1 MEEKTNKSDLDLLSE
16 LSSTISKAQTISYK
30 KKKDEEEKT
39 NTSFKT
45 SQEIN
50 DYIQKRINEALEQKL
65 VSSTEDVS
73 KTQSKNEVKK
83 DYDNTRKASAT
94 GKHAGVNS
102 FIRNLGTV
110 GYGEERNSSNISKLI
125 KKPAT
130 KSDSKISDNILKKI
144 KEREKRFKKNKNT
157 NPNNITFTRLMAIDY
172 KVLSNNTNTSV
183 SSYSPL
189 VSQQQP
195 LVSQRQPLVSQRQP
209 LVSQRQPLVSQ
220 RQPLVSQQQPLVS
233 QQQPLVSQ
241 QQPLVSQ
248 QQPLVRKY
256 NYSGYNFLSKT
267 PKKQLFY
274 SKNNFDTKNKILA
287 KKEAELL
294 QFEKRLQLQA
304 KQQLTQYAPVSH
316 APVSHAPVSHAPVS
330 HAPVSH
336 AVNKSYTS
344 FVFIMPAYNTGDL
357 VAKIFNSIKS
367 QVYSNYRIIYIN
379 DCSHDNTIEEVE
391 MYKHAN
397 SNMNIT
403 LINNKKRGWPAYSR
417 YIACKQTRSDEVC
430 IFLDGDDWLVD
441 NECLSVLNNV
451 YKNKKIHATFG
462 SMINADWQ
470 YKKWKK
476 YKRTNINDCIG
487 AYFPHLRTTRAS
499 IVKAISPYYMQ
510 TETNEWL
517 HVCTDVAL
525 FMAVIE
531 ATGDNG
537 YVFLKNEFVHYNTTN
552 HSNNSHEGYNNSKNS
567 DMRLYY
573 RSTISEKVPMKKIV

>member
-45 SQEIN
+45 SQEMN

-102 FIRNLGTV
+102 FIRNFGTV
-110 GYGEERNSSNISKLI
+110 GYGEERNSSNITR
-125 KKPAT
+125 T
-130 KSDSKISDNILKKI
+130 KEPTAKSNSKISDNILKKI
-144 KEREKRFKKNKNT
+144 KEREKRLKKKKST
-157 NPNNITFTRLMAIDY
+157 EPNNIRFTLLMAIDY

-195 LVSQRQPLVSQRQP
+195 LVSQ
-209 LVSQRQPLVSQ
+209 
-220 RQPLVSQQQPLVS
+220 
-233 QQQPLVSQ
+233 

-248 QQPLVRKY
+248 QQPLVRAPQPLVRAPQPLVSQQQPLVRAPPPLVRAPPPLVRAPQPLVRKY
-256 NYSGYNFLSKT
+256 NYSGYKFLSKT
-267 PKKQLFY
+267 PKKQLLA
-274 SKNNFDTKNKILA
+274 SKNNFDTKKEILA

-294 QFEKRLQLQA
+294 QLEKRLQLQA
-304 KQQLTQYAPVSH
+304 KQQQLTQY
-316 APVSHAPVSHAPVS
+316 APVS

-344 FVFIMPAYNTGDL
+344 FVFIMPSYNTGHL
-357 VAKIFNSIKS
+357 VAKVFNSIKS

-476 YKRTNINDCIG
+476 YKRTNINDGTG

>member
-1 MEEKTNKSDLDLLSE
+1 M
-16 LSSTISKAQTISYK
+16 
-30 KKKDEEEKT
+30 
-39 NTSFKT
+39 
-45 SQEIN
+45 
-50 DYIQKRINEALEQKL
+50 
-65 VSSTEDVS
+65 
-73 KTQSKNEVKK
+73 
-83 DYDNTRKASAT
+83 
-94 GKHAGVNS
+94 
-102 FIRNLGTV
+102 
-110 GYGEERNSSNISKLI
+110 
-125 KKPAT
+125 
-130 KSDSKISDNILKKI
+130 
-144 KEREKRFKKNKNT
+144 
-157 NPNNITFTRLMAIDY
+157 
-172 KVLSNNTNTSV
+172 
-183 SSYSPL
+183 
-189 VSQQQP
+189 
-195 LVSQRQPLVSQRQP
+195 
-209 LVSQRQPLVSQ
+209 
-220 RQPLVSQQQPLVS
+220 
-233 QQQPLVSQ
+233 
-241 QQPLVSQ
+241 
-248 QQPLVRKY
+248 VRKY

-267 PKKQLFY
+267 PKKQLLA
-274 SKNNFDTKNKILA
+274 SKNNFDTKKEILA

-294 QFEKRLQLQA
+294 QLEKRLQLQA
-304 KQQLTQYAPVSH
+304 KQQQLTQYAPVSHAPVSHAPVSHAPVSH

-344 FVFIMPAYNTGDL
+344 FAFIMPSYNTGHL
-357 VAKIFNSIKS
+357 VAKVFNSIKS

-476 YKRTNINDCIG
+476 YKRTNINDGIG

>member
-195 LVSQRQPLVSQRQP
+195 LV
-209 LVSQRQPLVSQ
+209 
-220 RQPLVSQQQPLVS
+220 
-233 QQQPLVSQ
+233 
-241 QQPLVSQ
+241 
-248 QQPLVRKY
+248 RKY

-304 KQQLTQYAPVSH
+304 KQQLTQY
-316 APVSHAPVSHAPVS
+316 APVS